1 MMALRRSR
9 LLTPQQYLARERRS
23 QTKSEYLDGEVFA
36 MTGAS
41 ERHNLIAG
49 NTFASLHGQIKARP
63 CNVYPSDMRVKVVAT
78 GLYTYPDI
86 AVVRGPVELEDE
98 NRDTLL
104 NPTVIIEIPSKS
116 TAAYDRGEKFEHYR
130 KIPSLL
136 EYVLIS
142 QDKCLVERYQRQPN
156 HRWLLSEASS
166 LQDVVELPTIG
177 CVLALV
183 DVHEKAIVAVK

>member
-1 MMALRRSR
+1 MMALRRGR

-49 NTFASLHGQIKARP
+49 NTFASLHAQVKARP

-86 AVVRGPVELEDE
+86 AAVCGAIELEDE
-98 NRDTLL
+98 SRDTLL
-104 NPTVIIEIPSKS
+104 NPTVIIEMLSRS
-116 TAAYDRGEKFEHYR
+116 TAAYDRGDKFGHYR

-142 QDKCLVERYQRQPN
+142 QDKCLVEHYQRQPN
-156 HRWLLSEASS
+156 DRWLLAEANS
-166 LQDVVELPTIG
+166 QQAVVELPAIG
-177 CVLALV
+177 CRLALA
-183 DVHEKAIVAVK
+183 DVYEKVIVAVK